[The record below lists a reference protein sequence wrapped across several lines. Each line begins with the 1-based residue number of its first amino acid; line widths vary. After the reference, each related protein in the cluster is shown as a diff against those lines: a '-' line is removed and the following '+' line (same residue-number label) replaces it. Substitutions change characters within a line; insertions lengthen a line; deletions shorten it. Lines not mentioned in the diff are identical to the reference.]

1 MLSWFMRWKYVQQ
14 VKSCRKIQKWW
25 RRVSVERSWYMTRV
39 EASLC
44 IQSAWKRRITRKW
57 FEQEWLRQE
66 KYIADLEATI
76 CIQAAWRGRRQRS
89 KSVRSSGNTP
99 RYNDDSAIEA
109 LLYDLVA
116 MVEVGVEFP
125 SVSNASAWNETVPGP
140 LVLDDSP
147 VSNEEKEADVQ
158 VLGVVNDLVEAVIG
172 TEGFAER
179 TDDIKLPLDVSS
191 GDQSCQDREIVF
203 EQKTN
208 LETRDPNCSGTVVM
222 TDDNVVGDAP
232 ADNESPDEECVSV
245 IRNLLEELVEKT
257 NQDTG
262 PQAVNETEVAGS
274 DALLVTSADEEI
286 NNSKQEVDEN
296 ENVIQP
302 NATEE
307 ARHDTNIDNFSLDH
321 GEVAT
326 TVSKLPQQPV
336 GTELSDIFDTEAADG
351 DLLIPNA
358 SDSDEANSDN
368 EEARGSS
375 IDSTDLMMEADAMA
389 ILQGSP
395 DNERLSVVTSPPP
408 HRRTTR
414 LDSLILLEDVDKLE
428 KK

>member
-1 MLSWFMRWKYVQQ
+1 M
-14 VKSCRKIQKWW
+14 
-25 RRVSVERSWYMTRV
+25 
-39 EASLC
+39 
-44 IQSAWKRRITRKW
+44 
-57 FEQEWLRQE
+57 
-66 KYIADLEATI
+66 
-76 CIQAAWRGRRQRS
+76 
-89 KSVRSSGNTP
+89 
-99 RYNDDSAIEA
+99 
-109 LLYDLVA
+109 VA
-116 MVEVGVEFP
+116 MVEVGVVFP

-147 VSNEEKEADVQ
+147 VSNEEKEADIQ

-172 TEGFAER
+172 AGTEER
-179 TDDIKLPLDVSS
+179 KVDIELPLD
-191 GDQSCQDREIVF
+191 

-208 LETRDPNCSGTVVM
+208 LDDMETRDPNCSGTVVM
-222 TDDNVVGDAP
+222 TDANVAGDAP
-232 ADNESPDEECVSV
+232 DNKRPDEESVSV
-245 IRNLLEELVEKT
+245 IRNLLEELVEKIT
-257 NQDTG
+257 TMAEGAVSRGDLDESSHSKPLGRFLQDSVGGSEVDGVSEEDTG

-274 DALLVTSADEEI
+274 DALLVTSAEEEI
-286 NNSKQEVDEN
+286 NNSKQEVGEN

-307 ARHDTNIDNFSLDH
+307 ATHDTNIDNFSLDH

-336 GTELSDIFDTEAADG
+336 DNELPDIFDTEAVDG

-395 DNERLSVVTSPPP
+395 DNESLSVVTAPPP

-414 LDSLILLEDVDKLE
+414 LDSLILLEDVDKLTS
-428 KK
+428 KQN